1 MTDANAYDPST
12 WGSDTDDTPEGST
25 TGVGVGANDASLLI
39 DGEPYAVTLED
50 LYTRASDLRQ
60 LIGSTT
66 AQRDKAQATVDAA
79 QAEIERL
86 QALAERVEL
95 DIDTYEPRMRDI
107 EDED

>member
-12 WGSDTDDTPEGST
+12 WGSDADAPEGST
-25 TGVGVGANDASLLI
+25 TGVGVGANDASLTV

-79 QAEIERL
+79 QAEVERL
-86 QALAERVEL
+86 QDLLVGIEL
-95 DIDTYEPRMRDI
+95 DIADRD
-107 EDED
+107 DEGEG